1 MEGKHK
7 DNSVAHIPVFH
18 IVHELSDA
26 VVIVE
31 GKRSVISIA
40 IFKTTSLGSWWGVT
54 FQGISKEADV

>member
-40 IFKTTSLGSWWGVT
+40 IFKTTSLGSW
-54 FQGISKEADV
+54 